1 MFNYIQSC
9 IFINTEWCLVRI
21 KNSPPFTYMSCSL
34 SVKNRVSFCFPNKLY
49 TVPFP
54 VNAHYPHF
62 KQLRLCYVKMIH
74 SFTKVNSLNIIS
86 MKFSTKMTTYYRLK
100 NLNKFV
106 EKNWKLLWFR
116 VYRDNIW
123 SKAKREC
130 LNYPK
135 THVIMMLLCQLSH
148 SDQANIKQFSIISET
163 IFNL

>member
-1 MFNYIQSC
+1 
-9 IFINTEWCLVRI
+9 
-21 KNSPPFTYMSCSL
+21 MSCSL

-86 MKFSTKMTTYYRLK
+86 MKFSTKRTTYYRLK

-123 SKAKREC
+123 SKAR
-130 LNYPK
+130 
-135 THVIMMLLCQLSH
+135 MSQLPENTRHHDVTLSTE
-148 SDQANIKQFSIISET
+148 SLWSSKYQT
-163 IFNL
+163 IFNNIWNNFQLIVSKRFKVYKSIKYIFKNVKF

>member
-86 MKFSTKMTTYYRLK
+86 MKFSTKRTTYYRLK

-123 SKAKREC
+123 SKPRQSE
-130 LNYPK
+130 N
-135 THVIMMLLCQLSH
+135 V
-148 SDQANIKQFSIISET
+148 SITRKHTSS
-163 IFNL
+163 

>member
-54 VNAHYPHF
+54 VNARYPHF

-86 MKFSTKMTTYYRLK
+86 MKFSTKRTTYYRLK

-106 EKNWKLLWFR
+106 EKTGNCCGSEFIEITSGAR
-116 VYRDNIW
+116 QSENV
-123 SKAKREC
+123 
-130 LNYPK
+130 
-135 THVIMMLLCQLSH
+135 
-148 SDQANIKQFSIISET
+148 SITRKHTS
-163 IFNL
+163 L